1 MATLTK
7 KQLWKE
13 NDEWVVVGL
22 KQNKSV
28 EKGWVLVPD
37 KSKGKPVDEPD
48 RVDKIL
54 ARYAERETD
63 VRPSPLVE
71 ALFQSQNTQNAA
83 LPRPRRHGVCK
94 RSEAKAFL
102 RHGRVTFEGDV
113 VTRPEQRVVV
123 RYVRGPSA
131 RTARLPASGTT
142 WTFSPRRLFFCF
154 FVFLAKRLAKRRRS
168 RRVPPFPPAGCT
180 TACTWT
186 TSPSPSRTSPTRR
199 TSTGSRRRDE
209 ARRVTQRETEAKDP
223 LLPTRV
229 FELTYLTR
237 YLNVLFPL
245 LPSAVPATTPRASAR
260 MTYKTNAVATFVASS
275 PATAAARERSGVPSR
290 TPARVA
296 GRAPRSDPAINPRA
310 RRARRPRTLHPA
322 ANRAAFLAP
331 ATDRPA
337 TPAPPALA
345 R

>member
-37 KSKGKPVDEPD
+37 KIKGKPVDEPD

-63 VRPSPLVE
+63 VRPSLLVE
-71 ALFQSQNTQNAA
+71 ALFQNQKTQNAA

-123 RYVRGPSA
+123 RYVRGPQRSDRSA
-131 RTARLPASGTT
+131 PSLGHHVDVFPEAAV
-142 WTFSPRRLFFCF
+142 FLFFCF
-154 FVFLAKRLAKRRRS
+154 F
-168 RRVPPFPPAGCT
+168 G
-180 TACTWT
+180 
-186 TSPSPSRTSPTRR
+186 
-199 TSTGSRRRDE
+199 E
-209 ARRVTQRETEAKDP
+209 
-223 LLPTRV
+223 
-229 FELTYLTR
+229 
-237 YLNVLFPL
+237 
-245 LPSAVPATTPRASAR
+245 
-260 MTYKTNAVATFVASS
+260 
-275 PATAAARERSGVPSR
+275 AAREASPL
-290 TPARVA
+290 TPRPPV
-296 GRAPRSDPAINPRA
+296 SA
-310 RRARRPRTLHPA
+310 RRLYDGVHVDDKPIPVSHVADKE
-322 ANRAAFLAP
+322 NV
-331 ATDRPA
+331 DREQEA
-337 TPAPPALA
+337 
-345 R
+345 

>member
-13 NDEWVVVGL
+13 NDEWVVVGV

-71 ALFQSQNTQNAA
+71 ALFQNQKTQNAA

-142 WTFSPRRLFFCF
+142 WTFSPRRLF
-154 FVFLAKRLAKRRRS
+154 
-168 RRVPPFPPAGCT
+168 
-180 TACTWT
+180 
-186 TSPSPSRTSPTRR
+186 
-199 TSTGSRRRDE
+199 
-209 ARRVTQRETEAKDP
+209 
-223 LLPTRV
+223 
-229 FELTYLTR
+229 
-237 YLNVLFPL
+237 
-245 LPSAVPATTPRASAR
+245 PRGE
-260 MTYKTNAVATFVASS
+260 
-275 PATAAARERSGVPSR
+275 AAREASPL
-290 TPARVA
+290 TPRPPV
-296 GRAPRSDPAINPRA
+296 SA
-310 RRARRPRTLHPA
+310 RRLYDGVQVDDKPIPVSHVADKE
-322 ANRAAFLAP
+322 NV
-331 ATDRPA
+331 DREKEA
-337 TPAPPALA
+337 
-345 R
+345 

>member
-94 RSEAKAFL
+94 RSESQGVPQARSRHL
-102 RHGRVTFEGDV
+102 RGRRRDPAGTESRRQV
-113 VTRPEQRVVV
+113 RSRSQRSD
-123 RYVRGPSA
+123 RSAPSLGHRG
-131 RTARLPASGTT
+131 R
-142 WTFSPRRLFFCF
+142 FPRGGCF
-154 FVFLAKRLAKRRRS
+154 FVFCFFRRS
-168 RRVPPFPPAGCT
+168 
-180 TACTWT
+180 
-186 TSPSPSRTSPTRR
+186 
-199 TSTGSRRRDE
+199 GSRRRHPLTPRPPVS
-209 ARRVTQRETEAKDP
+209 ARRLYDGVHVDDKPIPVSHVADKENVDREQEA
-223 LLPTRV
+223 
-229 FELTYLTR
+229 
-237 YLNVLFPL
+237 
-245 LPSAVPATTPRASAR
+245 
-260 MTYKTNAVATFVASS
+260 
-275 PATAAARERSGVPSR
+275 
-290 TPARVA
+290 
-296 GRAPRSDPAINPRA
+296 
-310 RRARRPRTLHPA
+310 
-322 ANRAAFLAP
+322 
-331 ATDRPA
+331 
-337 TPAPPALA
+337 
-345 R
+345 

>member
-37 KSKGKPVDEPD
+37 KIKGKPVDEPD

-63 VRPSPLVE
+63 VRPSLLVE

-123 RYVRGPSA
+123 RYVRGPQRSDRSA
-131 RTARLPASGTT
+131 PSLGHHVDVFPEAAV
-142 WTFSPRRLFFCF
+142 SPRR
-154 FVFLAKRLAKRRRS
+154 S
-168 RRVPPFPPAGCT
+168 
-180 TACTWT
+180 
-186 TSPSPSRTSPTRR
+186 
-199 TSTGSRRRDE
+199 GSRSVAAHAASPRFQNRRLYDGVHVDDKPIPVSHVADKENVDREQE
-209 ARRVTQRETEAKDP
+209 A
-223 LLPTRV
+223 
-229 FELTYLTR
+229 
-237 YLNVLFPL
+237 
-245 LPSAVPATTPRASAR
+245 
-260 MTYKTNAVATFVASS
+260 
-275 PATAAARERSGVPSR
+275 
-290 TPARVA
+290 
-296 GRAPRSDPAINPRA
+296 
-310 RRARRPRTLHPA
+310 
-322 ANRAAFLAP
+322 
-331 ATDRPA
+331 
-337 TPAPPALA
+337 
-345 R
+345 

>member
-71 ALFQSQNTQNAA
+71 ALFQNQNTQNAA

-131 RTARLPASGTT
+131 RAARLPASGTT

-154 FVFLAKRLAKRRRS
+154 
-168 RRVPPFPPAGCT
+168 
-180 TACTWT
+180 
-186 TSPSPSRTSPTRR
+186 
-199 TSTGSRRRDE
+199 
-209 ARRVTQRETEAKDP
+209 
-223 LLPTRV
+223 
-229 FELTYLTR
+229 
-237 YLNVLFPL
+237 LF
-245 LPSAVPATTPRASAR
+245 
-260 MTYKTNAVATFVASS
+260 FGE
-275 PATAAARERSGVPSR
+275 AAREASPL
-290 TPARVA
+290 TPRPPV
-296 GRAPRSDPAINPRA
+296 SA
-310 RRARRPRTLHPA
+310 RRLYDGVHVDDKPIPVSHVADKE
-322 ANRAAFLAP
+322 NV
-331 ATDRPA
+331 DREQEA
-337 TPAPPALA
+337 
-345 R
+345 

>member
-37 KSKGKPVDEPD
+37 KIKGKPVDEPD

-63 VRPSPLVE
+63 VRPSLLVE
-71 ALFQSQNTQNAA
+71 ALFQNQKTQNAA

-123 RYVRGPSA
+123 RYVRGPQRSDRSA
-131 RTARLPASGTT
+131 PSLGHHVD
-142 WTFSPRRLFFCF
+142 
-154 FVFLAKRLAKRRRS
+154 VFPEAKRLAKRRRS

-199 TSTGSRRRDE
+199 TSTWRRRRDE
-209 ARRVTQRETEAKDP
+209 A
-223 LLPTRV
+223 LP
-229 FELTYLTR
+229 
-237 YLNVLFPL
+237 NVD
-245 LPSAVPATTPRASAR
+245 AR
-260 MTYKTNAVATFVASS
+260 PTDGF
-275 PATAAARERSGVPSR
+275 PSR
-290 TPARVA
+290 AENVYYHLLYFENFSSRRKESRRK
-296 GRAPRSDPAINPRA
+296 RAPRGFSSLRSSPR
-310 RRARRPRTLHPA
+310 RRQRRRRGNDRVIFPEPHA
-322 ANRAAFLAP
+322 A
-331 ATDRPA
+331 
-337 TPAPPALA
+337 
-345 R
+345 

>member
-142 WTFSPRRLFFCF
+142 WTSEAAVFLFFCF

-229 FELTYLTR
+229 LELTSLQGT
-237 YLNVLFPL
+237 
-245 LPSAVPATTPRASAR
+245 
-260 MTYKTNAVATFVASS
+260 
-275 PATAAARERSGVPSR
+275 
-290 TPARVA
+290 
-296 GRAPRSDPAINPRA
+296 
-310 RRARRPRTLHPA
+310 
-322 ANRAAFLAP
+322 
-331 ATDRPA
+331 
-337 TPAPPALA
+337 
-345 R
+345 

>member
-37 KSKGKPVDEPD
+37 KIKGKPVDEPD

-63 VRPSPLVE
+63 VRPSLLVE
-71 ALFQSQNTQNAA
+71 ALFQNQKTQNAA

-154 FVFLAKRLAKRRRS
+154 FVFLFFWRS
-168 RRVPPFPPAGCT
+168 
-180 TACTWT
+180 
-186 TSPSPSRTSPTRR
+186 
-199 TSTGSRRRDE
+199 GSRSV
-209 ARRVTQRETEAKDP
+209 AAHAA
-223 LLPTRV
+223 
-229 FELTYLTR
+229 
-237 YLNVLFPL
+237 
-245 LPSAVPATTPRASAR
+245 SPRFR
-260 MTYKTNAVATFVASS
+260 PQVV
-275 PATAAARERSGVPSR
+275 R
-290 TPARVA
+290 
-296 GRAPRSDPAINPRA
+296 
-310 RRARRPRTLHPA
+310 RRARGRQAHPRLACRRQGERRPGAGGVTRRVA
-322 ANRAAFLAP
+322 
-331 ATDRPA
+331 
-337 TPAPPALA
+337 
-345 R
+345 

>member
-13 NDEWVVVGL
+13 NDEWVVVGV

-28 EKGWVLVPD
+28 EKGWVVVPD

-71 ALFQSQNTQNAA
+71 ALFQNQKTQNAA

-142 WTFSPRRLFFCF
+142 WTFSPRRLFFWRSGSRSVAAHAASPRF
-154 FVFLAKRLAKRRRS
+154 RPQAVRRRAGGRQAHPRLARRRQGE
-168 RRVPPFPPAGCT
+168 RRPGEGGVMRHVARRGARP
-180 TACTWT
+180 
-186 TSPSPSRTSPTRR
+186 RRR
-199 TSTGSRRRDE
+199 TSSYPMSTRVCVLLFPRRSLLYPRRRLGVILGENDIKNK
-209 ARRVTQRETEAKDP
+209 R
-223 LLPTRV
+223 LL
-229 FELTYLTR
+229 
-237 YLNVLFPL
+237 
-245 LPSAVPATTPRASAR
+245 
-260 MTYKTNAVATFVASS
+260 VATFVASS
-275 PATAAARERSGVPSR
+275 PATAAARERSGDPSR

-310 RRARRPRTLHPA
+310 RRARRPRTTRPGA
-322 ANRAAFLAP
+322 SRAARAAA
-331 ATDRPA
+331 ATGRPA
-337 TPAPPALA
+337 TRSPPGLA

>member
-37 KSKGKPVDEPD
+37 KIKGKPVDEPD

-71 ALFQSQNTQNAA
+71 ALFQNQKTQNAA

-123 RYVRGPSA
+123 RYVRGPQRSDRSA
-131 RTARLPASGTT
+131 PSLGHHVDVFPEAAV
-142 WTFSPRRLFFCF
+142 SPRR
-154 FVFLAKRLAKRRRS
+154 S
-168 RRVPPFPPAGCT
+168 
-180 TACTWT
+180 
-186 TSPSPSRTSPTRR
+186 
-199 TSTGSRRRDE
+199 GSRSVAAHAASPRFQNRRLYDGVHVDDKPIPVSHVADKE
-209 ARRVTQRETEAKDP
+209 NVDREQ
-223 LLPTRV
+223 
-229 FELTYLTR
+229 
-237 YLNVLFPL
+237 
-245 LPSAVPATTPRASAR
+245 
-260 MTYKTNAVATFVASS
+260 
-275 PATAAARERSGVPSR
+275 AA
-290 TPARVA
+290 
-296 GRAPRSDPAINPRA
+296 
-310 RRARRPRTLHPA
+310 
-322 ANRAAFLAP
+322 
-331 ATDRPA
+331 
-337 TPAPPALA
+337 
-345 R
+345 